1 MNFAVQFGLN
11 TTSFGNVAYCLARS
25 IFERGLAPC
34 IFPIG
39 QPDFSA
45 QKPDQDFQQFLQ
57 TGLSK
62 ALNVHDRNNPVISL
76 WHCND
81 LLLKPPSKEQIAI
94 TFLEV
99 DNITKTEYNILRN
112 QKIVFVTST
121 FLKQV
126 MEDAGLTNVKYLQL
140 GFDHW
145 NFKRIDK
152 KFYDDDRI
160 VFSLNGKWEKRK
172 HTEKIIKTWLKRFG
186 CPKYGQRPKYFL
198 HVAAYNPFRI
208 REQNGQRIDDNQR
221 LIAEALEGKEY
232 SNIVFYGWMVQNDI
246 YNSYLQSSHIVLGLS
261 GGECIDL
268 PSFHSVALGKHAVI
282 LNAHGYSDW
291 STSLNSVLIEPSS
304 KIPAAD
310 GIFFHQN
317 SQYQVGNFFD
327 WSEDAMI
334 HGCEEAIKRVE
345 ADPVNHEGLKLQS
358 RNYSQTL
365 DQLLAEL

>member
-57 TGLSK
+57 AGLSK
-62 ALNVHDRNNPVISL
+62 ALNVHDRNNPCFSL

-99 DNITKTEYNILRN
+99 DGITKTEYNILRN
-112 QKIVFVTST
+112 QKVVFVTST
-121 FLKQV
+121 FLKRV
-126 MEDAGLTNVKYLQL
+126 MEDTGLTNVKYLQL

-145 NFKRIDK
+145 NFKRVDK

-160 VFSLNGKWEKRK
+160 VFNLTSKYEFRK
-172 HTEKIIKTWLKRFG
+172 AHKKIIQAWLKKFG
-186 CPKYGQRPKYFL
+186 CPRYGQKPKYFL
-198 HVAAYNPFRI
+198 HCSIYNHFLNRAI
-208 REQNGQRIDDNQR
+208 NGQMVDDNPR
-221 LIAEALEGKEY
+221 VIAECLDGKEY
-232 SNIVFYGWMVQNDI
+232 SNIVFYGWMVQNSI
-246 YNSYLQSSHIVLGLS
+246 FCEFLNASHIIIAMSRSENIGLP
-261 GGECIDL
+261 E
-268 PSFHSVALGKHAVI
+268 FHSVAMGKHCVA
-282 LNAHGYSDW
+282 LNAHGYKDW
-291 STSLNSVLIEPSS
+291 VDSNNSVLVEPSGMV
-304 KIPAAD
+304 PAED
-310 GIFFHQN
+310 GIFFHRGG
-317 SQYQVGNFFD
+317 QYQQGNFYD
-327 WSEDAMI
+327 WKDDEFIFA
-334 HGCEEAIKRVE
+334 CEEAIKRVE
-345 ADPVNHEGLKLQS
+345 SNKVNEAGLKLQS
-358 RNYSQTL
+358 RDFSQTL